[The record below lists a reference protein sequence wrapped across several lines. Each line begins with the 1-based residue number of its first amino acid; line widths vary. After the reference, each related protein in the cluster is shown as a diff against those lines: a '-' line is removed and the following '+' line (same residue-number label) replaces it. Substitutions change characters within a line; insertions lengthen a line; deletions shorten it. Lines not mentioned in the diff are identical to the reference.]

1 MICTLDGTLL
11 ATTDPLPGSRHDAH
25 AFGAHGLDQL
35 LDSSTLA
42 DKGYVGLGVTTPTQ
56 RRPGLRL
63 LREQKTNNRVLDRL
77 RLVVERV
84 IVQVKTWRVLH
95 TGFRRPLG
103 LVGAGVFFWCGGWCF
118 WLRGTPYE

>member
-11 ATTDPLPGSRHDAH
+11 ATTDPLPGSRHDTH

-35 LDSSTLA
+35 LDSSTLT

-56 RRPGLRL
+56 GRPGLRL
-63 LREQKTNNRVLDRL
+63 FREQKTNNRVLDRL

-103 LVGAGVFFWCGGWCF
+103 L
-118 WLRGTPYE
+118 